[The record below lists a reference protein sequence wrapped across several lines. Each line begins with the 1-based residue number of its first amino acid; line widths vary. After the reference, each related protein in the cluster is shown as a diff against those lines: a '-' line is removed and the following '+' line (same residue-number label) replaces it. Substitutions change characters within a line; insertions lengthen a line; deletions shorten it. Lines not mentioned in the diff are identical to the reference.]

1 MELQG
6 LYELHERLGAAAVA
20 GVNLIG
26 DDFRLRRGSGA
37 DQTPGPGRAGDKKN
51 CIQWQKTLWPRTVR
65 TVPAVC

>member
-26 DDFRLRRGSGA
+26 DDFRLRRACLLYTSLSILGISMPILLALFG
-37 DQTPGPGRAGDKKN
+37 
-51 CIQWQKTLWPRTVR
+51 TLETFLG
-65 TVPAVC
+65 

>member
-26 DDFRLRRGSGA
+26 DDFRLRRA
-37 DQTPGPGRAGDKKN
+37 VEQIRLARPLPVIKKN
-51 CIQWQKTLWPRTVR
+51 CSRNGRERYGTGL
-65 TVPAVC
+65 